1 MVNPHKKSRCD
12 LCMFEMETRKN
23 ILERL
28 KQYYTETAGDKV
40 NLVEGGFAWD
50 TLSANA
56 KEFEK
61 AYAEMA
67 LIIEASFPQ
76 TSWGDWLTKKAEEH
90 GIIRQK
96 ATNSSVILTVTG
108 QAGTVVQ
115 EGSLF
120 STNDGKNFLT
130 VERGQNRA
138 GRNNQYK
145 SAVAGCRHLV
155 QCRCWNDN
163 KNSCEYLRSICCNK

>member
-1 MVNPHKKSRCD
+1 MVNPHRKSRCD

-67 LIIEASFPQ
+67 LLKPLFRKQVGVIGSQKKLKNMVLYDKKPQ
-76 TSWGDWLTKKAEEH
+76 
-90 GIIRQK
+90 
-96 ATNSSVILTVTG
+96 ILV
-108 QAGTVVQ
+108 
-115 EGSLF
+115 LF
-120 STNDGKNFLT
+120 
-130 VERGQNRA
+130 
-138 GRNNQYK
+138 
-145 SAVAGCRHLV
+145 
-155 QCRCWNDN
+155 
-163 KNSCEYLRSICCNK
+163 

>member
-76 TSWGDWLTKKAEEH
+76 TSWGDWLTKKGGRTWHYPAKSDKFQCYFNRN
-90 GIIRQK
+90 G
-96 ATNSSVILTVTG
+96 AGGNCCTG
-108 QAGTVVQ
+108 R
-115 EGSLF
+115 LF
-120 STNDGKNFLT
+120 I
-130 VERGQNRA
+130 QH
-138 GRNNQYK
+138 Q
-145 SAVAGCRHLV
+145 
-155 QCRCWNDN
+155 
-163 KNSCEYLRSICCNK
+163 